1 MTRITPW
8 VAGAAFQV
16 AKEFHLVPDADLARI
31 GTTRPVVAAW
41 KERLRAARDAARGA
55 APDAAG
61 AAVAGER
68 EEPVAVDAAIEDT
81 QHFYAVADRLVSLMG
96 DREVFLRTG
105 FRADE
110 LREAAGQISAT
121 GSAAGGTGPLLGNG
135 APADGS
141 AP

>member
-1 MTRITPW
+1 MTRVTPE

-16 AKEFHLVPDADLARI
+16 AKELHLVPDADLARI

-41 KERLRAARDAARGA
+41 KERLRAAR
-55 APDAAG
+55 
-61 AAVAGER
+61 AAVGER
-68 EEPVAVDAAIEDT
+68 EEPVAVDAAIEDA
-81 QHFYAVADRLVSLMG
+81 QHFHAVADRLVSLMG

-110 LREAAGQISAT
+110 LREAARQISAT
-121 GSAAGGTGPLLGNG
+121 GPAAGGTGALLGDS